1 MLCLKIKFE
10 IGRRIVGRMVKDLAL
25 IVVAS
30 SVVIA
35 GGYKI
40 PEQSLNSMALG
51 AAYVAHTTGADTNYY
66 NPANMSF
73 MDESK
78 SYVEG
83 GLTLA
88 HLPENVYSY
97 GPLSGESEVEDLPI
111 PFFHYVAKPIGD
123 FRWGVSM
130 VAPGGLTKRWETPS
144 IFQKASAEEFTLKVI
159 ELNPSMSYK
168 ISDNLSIGA
177 GLRLIYSEG
186 VVKSDSTEA
195 NAVPSS
201 PIPYAISRDMEGDT
215 FEFGYNLALA
225 YKPTSD
231 INLAVTYRSNI
242 DLTEEGTATLSYD
255 GTVDPEYGADVT
267 VPLPAALNIAISKT
281 WNDKFTLEFNYE
293 RTYWSEYET
302 LDFNYDRAIDD
313 NPYRDVLIGAFDLPK
328 AKNWK
333 DTDTFR
339 LGATIKMDN
348 KITAMM
354 GFAIDETPAPVET
367 LGFELPDS
375 DAKIFSMGFRY
386 QQTEN
391 LSWGAAFL
399 YDSKESISL
408 VPGAH
413 DDSTSLL
420 NAGGSFHE
428 GGAYLTTVGIAYEY

>member
-1 MLCLKIKFE
+1 MGK
-10 IGRRIVGRMVKDLAL
+10 MVKGLAL
-25 IVVAS
+25 SIAAS
-30 SVVIA
+30 SVVMA

-40 PEQSLNSMALG
+40 PEQSLNSMSLG
-51 AAYVAHTTGADTNYY
+51 AAYVAHTTGADTNYH

-83 GLTLA
+83 GITLA
-88 HLPENVYSY
+88 HLPANVYSY
-97 GPLSGESEVEDLPI
+97 GPLSGESEVENHPI
-111 PFFHYVAKPIGD
+111 PFFHYVAPAID
-123 FRWGVSM
+123 NFRWGVSM
-130 VAPGGLTKRWETPS
+130 VVPGGLTKRWETPS

-159 ELNPSMSYK
+159 ELNPNISYK
-168 ISDNLSIGA
+168 ITDNLSIGG

-195 NAVPSS
+195 NFIAPTLVPF
-201 PIPYAISRDMEGDT
+201 ALSRDMEGDT
-215 FEFGYNLALA
+215 VEFGYNLALA
-225 YKPTSD
+225 YKPTND
-231 INLAVTYRSNI
+231 INLAITYRSNV
-242 DLTEEGTATLSYD
+242 DLTEEGKATLSIDGSAQEYD
-255 GTVDPEYGADVT
+255 ADVT
-267 VPLPAALNIAISKT
+267 VPLPAALNLAISKT

-293 RTYWSEYET
+293 RTFWSEYEA
-302 LDFNYDRAIDD
+302 LDFNYDRILHD
-313 NPYRDVLIGAFDLPK
+313 PVLIAKYDLPI

-333 DTDTFR
+333 DTNTFR
-339 LGATIKMDN
+339 IGATIEMDN

-399 YDSKESISL
+399 YDSKESIS
-408 VPGAH
+408 VVDNDTIP
-413 DDSTSLL
+413 
-420 NAGGSFHE
+420 GGSFTE
-428 GGAYLTTVGIAYEY
+428 GGAFLTTIGIAYEY

>member
-1 MLCLKIKFE
+1 M
-10 IGRRIVGRMVKDLAL
+10 GRIVKGLTLSV
-25 IVVAS
+25 IAS

-51 AAYVAHTTGADTNYY
+51 AAYVAHTTGADTAYF

-73 MDESK
+73 MDADK

-88 HLPENVYSY
+88 HLPSNKYTLIE
-97 GPLSGESEVEDLPI
+97 PFSGESEEENLPI
-111 PFFHYVAKPIGD
+111 PFLHYVAPAMGD
-123 FRWGVSM
+123 LRWGVSLT
-130 VAPGGLTKRWETPS
+130 VPGGLTKRWHTP
-144 IFQKASAEEFTLKVI
+144 FQKASAEEFTLKII

-168 ISDNLSIGA
+168 VADNFSIGG

-186 VVKSDSTEA
+186 KVKSNTADA
-195 NAVPSS
+195 NNIDPTVP
-201 PIPYAISRDMEGDT
+201 ILSRDMDGDT
-215 FEFGYNLALA
+215 IEFGYNLAMT

-231 INLAVTYRSNI
+231 INLAVTYRSKV
-242 DLTEEGTATLSYD
+242 DLDEEGTATLISDNPPFGY
-255 GTVDPEYGADVT
+255 VT
-267 VPLPAALNIAISKT
+267 YNGDASVSVPLPAALNIAVSKT
-281 WNDKFTLEFNYE
+281 WNDQFTLEFNYE
-293 RTYWSEYET
+293 RTYWSSYES
-302 LDFNYDRAIDD
+302 LDFSYDGSLT
-313 NPYRDVLIGAFDLPK
+313 NPYLIAAFDDEK
-328 AKNWK
+328 ARNWD
-333 DTDTFR
+333 DTNTFR
-339 LGATIKMDN
+339 VGATIKMDN

-354 GFAIDETPAPVET
+354 GFAIDETPAPEET

-386 QQTEN
+386 QQTED

-413 DDSTSLL
+413 DDPDSVL
-420 NAGGSFHE
+420 NNGGTFSE
-428 GGAYLTTVGIAYEY
+428 GGAFLTTIGVAYEY